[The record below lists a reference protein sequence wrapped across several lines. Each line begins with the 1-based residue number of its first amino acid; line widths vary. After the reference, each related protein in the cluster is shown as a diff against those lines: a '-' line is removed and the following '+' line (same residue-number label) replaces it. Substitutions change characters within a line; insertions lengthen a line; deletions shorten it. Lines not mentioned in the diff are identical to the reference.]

1 MSGAIA
7 NWARIRLAAACFLGL
22 SVNVALAQQPSAP
35 PAVSGIQGV
44 HLGVA
49 ACAGSTC
56 HGAVERLKGSSVAQN
71 EYITWTRRDKHA
83 KAYSVLFDE
92 RSVRI
97 ARNLGLPNA
106 HTAEICLNCHADN
119 APQDKRGR
127 QFQLSDGVGCEACH
141 GAASGWLG
149 IHLSA
154 VSHRQN
160 LEAGLYPTEQPAAR
174 AEKCLS
180 CHLGDS
186 QRVITHRI
194 MGAGHPRLGFE
205 LDTFTAV
212 QPAHFTIDKNYIDRK
227 GRVNGVQVWAVG
239 QAVAL
244 VKSMD
249 AILDPKRAPS
259 GMWPEL
265 VLFDCQSC
273 HHGISEARW
282 VARPSTGLPPGSI
295 KLYDANA
302 VMLKIITARVAPDTS
317 KTLSDRLLGLHKAST
332 ENWANVQREA
342 REIRQIASTLVP
354 VLSRHDFTRDDMRAL
369 ADGLIKAGLTRDDVD
384 YSGAE
389 QATMAMSSIVSAMKQ
404 NGFASDSEL
413 KAMNEG
419 MNALYEAVARS
430 ENYKPEAFI
439 VALGEFQKTLQSR

>member
-1 MSGAIA
+1 MSKT
-7 NWARIRLAAACFLGL
+7 NWARIRLTAACILGL
-22 SVNVALAQQPSAP
+22 SINAASAQQEPAPASA
-35 PAVSGIQGV
+35 AGIQGV

-71 EYITWTRRDKHA
+71 EYITWVRRDKHS
-83 KAYSVLFDE
+83 KAYSVLLEE

-97 ARNLGLPNA
+97 AKNLGLPNA
-106 HTAEICLNCHADN
+106 HTAEVCLNCHADN

-154 VSHRQN
+154 VSHQQN
-160 LEAGLYPTEQPAAR
+160 LQAGLYPTEQPAAR
-174 AEKCLS
+174 AEKCLG
-180 CHLGDS
+180 CHLGDAN
-186 QRVITHRI
+186 RVITHKI

-212 QPAHFTIDKNYIDRK
+212 QPAHFTIDKNYMERK

-244 VKSMD
+244 VRSMD
-249 AILDPKRAPS
+249 QILDPKRAPT
-259 GMWPEL
+259 GMFPEL

-282 VARPSTGLPPGSI
+282 VARPSTGLPPGTV
-295 KLYDANA
+295 KLYDSNA
-302 VMLKIITARVAPDTS
+302 VMLKIITARVAPDQS
-317 KTLSDRLLGLHKAST
+317 KALGDRLLALHKAST
-332 ENWANVQREA
+332 ENWGAVQREA
-342 REIRQIASTLVP
+342 REIRQIATNLVP
-354 VLSRHDFTRDDMRAL
+354 ALSRHDFTREDMRAL
-369 ADGLIKAGLTRDDVD
+369 ADGLVKAGLTHDDVD

-389 QATMAMSSIVSAMKQ
+389 QATMAMSAIVSAMKQ

-413 KAMNEG
+413 KSMNDG
-419 MNALYEAVARS
+419 MNTLYEAVAKS
-430 ENYKPEAFI
+430 DTYKADTFI
-439 VALGEFQKTLQSR
+439 AALGEFQKTLQTR